1 MKLFGTTVK
10 SALSVAS
17 TIFIHPD
24 GLGSGRLITLSL
36 ILALTA
42 VLSLIPTAAFAAQPE
57 TEGLGVASHTVD
69 EIRAFVAVHPASLDD
84 PVTYKVK
91 PSTSE
96 PYAAGI
102 LSDETNTSALNMVN
116 QVRYIAGLQSVTLDD
131 GCSEKAS
138 ASTLVLRFFKV
149 LSHYFNR
156 PEELKDAAYN
166 DLYRAASAGARNSN
180 LGSGFKNLNKAIIN
194 GWCADNGAGNLE
206 LGHRR
211 WLLNP
216 KMGKTGFG
224 FTNGYAAM
232 YVCGGGGS
240 GNEEHD
246 VAWPA
251 QVTPVEYFSKS
262 DSWSLSLGSWV
273 EDLLYDHD
281 DTSWIYDAE
290 ARRDYFT
297 RTKKLTEEN
306 VTVNLVRRTDNKT
319 WNFSS
324 GASDGVFYVSTAGYG
339 SDSGCVIFWPKG
351 LSAIQNGDVFDV
363 TVTVRGEF
371 GSRVIRYSVNFFSLE
386 SPDIPDTTYPVTGG
400 NLYFDS
406 KTGVITGCDKNVTE
420 AVIPSEIGGVPVTRI
435 GKEAFW
441 VCKSL
446 TSVTV
451 PYGVTSIGKDAFRSC
466 DSLTSIIIPG
476 SVTTLED
483 GAFYWAINL
492 TNVTIPSSVT
502 SIGEGAFLYTSLTDI
517 YYGGSETQWNQ
528 IDIAEQ
534 DNYMITYAAIHYNS
548 PMPDTPP
555 TSTVGI
561 SVTVNGEAVAWTDA
575 VPFIDANDRT
585 MVPLRAVADAMGLDV
600 SWDAAAREAGFSD
613 SGSGKTI
620 FFPIDS
626 TAAHTS
632 GGEVKM
638 DTAAVI
644 VSDRSYAPIRYLA
657 EYFGY
662 TVGWD
667 DAIRTVVITG

>member
-1 MKLFGTTVK
+1 MVYFDTYRLSKERVERMKK
-10 SALSVAS
+10 HIAKALSLV
-17 TIFIHPD
+17 
-24 GLGSGRLITLSL
+24 
-36 ILALTA
+36 LALTV
-42 VLSLIPTAAFAAQPE
+42 VLSLISTAALAAEPK
-57 TEGLGVASHTVD
+57 TEGLGVASRTVE
-69 EIRAFVAVHPASLDD
+69 EIRAFVAAHPASLDD

-96 PYAAGI
+96 PYAAGV
-102 LSDETNTSALNMVN
+102 LSDETNVSALNLVN
-116 QVRYIAGLQSVTLDD
+116 QVRYIAGLQSVTLDED
-131 GCSEKAS
+131 YSEKAS
-138 ASTLVLRFFKV
+138 AATLVLRFFKV

-166 DLYRAASAGARNSN
+166 DLYRSASAGARSSN
-180 LGSGFKNLNKAIIN
+180 LGSGFKNLNQAIIN

-224 FTNGYAAM
+224 FTTGYAAM
-232 YVCGGGGS
+232 YVFGSGGS

-251 QVTPVEYFSKS
+251 QVTPVEYFSTS
-262 DSWSLSLGSWV
+262 DSWSLSLGSWAYNT
-273 EDLLYDHD
+273 L
-281 DTSWIYDAE
+281 DTSDLNAWLE
-290 ARRDYFT
+290 AQHTGSY
-297 RTKKLTEEN
+297 KLTEDN
-306 VTVNLVRRTDNKT
+306 VTVKLVRRADNKT
-319 WNFSS
+319 WNFSKA
-324 GASDGVFYVSTAGYG
+324 ASDGVFCVSTTEYG
-339 SDSGCVIFWPKG
+339 DDSGCVIFWPRG
-351 LSAIQNGDVFDV
+351 LSVIQNGDVFDV
-363 TVTVRGEF
+363 TVAVNKGTL
-371 GSRVIRYSVNFFSLE
+371 SREIHYSVNFFSLE
-386 SPDIPDTTYPVTGG
+386 SPDIPDMTYPVTGG

-446 TSVTV
+446 TSVTI

-466 DSLTSIIIPG
+466 DSLTSIILPG

-483 GAFYWAINL
+483 GAFYWSVKL
-492 TNVTIPSSVT
+492 TSVTIPSSVT

-517 YYGGSETQWNQ
+517 YYGGSKDQWNQ

-548 PMPDTPP
+548 PMPSTPSTP
-555 TSTVGI
+555 TTGI
-561 SVTVNGEAVAWTDA
+561 SVTVNGAAVTWTDA
-575 VPFIDANDRT
+575 KPFIDGNDRT

-600 SWDAAAREAGFSD
+600 SWDAAAREASFSD
-613 SGSGKTI
+613 SGSGTTI

-626 TAAHTS
+626 TTARTS
-632 GGEVKM
+632 DGEVKM

-644 VSDRSYAPIRYLA
+644 VSDRTYAPIRYLA

-662 TVGWD
+662 IVGWD
-667 DAIRTVVITG
+667 GPSRTVIITG